1 MRPLGKRRQ
10 NFISDGGRYIY
21 WSSSALLQAFHEFSM
36 DTRGGRCKVHQ
47 FFSSGMMMGLGKR
60 SMGDSGIADGGE
72 SVLVRYFLQCLIK
85 RKYASHI
92 ACHIHI

>member
-1 MRPLGKRRQ
+1 M
-10 NFISDGGRYIY
+10 
-21 WSSSALLQAFHEFSM
+21 
-36 DTRGGRCKVHQ
+36 HQ

-72 SVLVRYFLQCLIK
+72 SVLVRYFLRCLIK
-85 RKYASHI
+85 RKYASHT